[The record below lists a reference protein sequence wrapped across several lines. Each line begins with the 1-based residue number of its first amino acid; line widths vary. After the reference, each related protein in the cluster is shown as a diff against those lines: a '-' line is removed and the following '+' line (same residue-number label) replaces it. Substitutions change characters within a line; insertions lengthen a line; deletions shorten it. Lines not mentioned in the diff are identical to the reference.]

1 MSKKR
6 TLITGAAGF
15 IGGHVTRMLLEE
27 GRRVRAFIRPGE
39 ELTNLEALGE
49 LGDDVE
55 RVEGDIRDAA
65 AVAAAMKGCDRVYH
79 LAAIYAL
86 WMENPDVLW
95 DVNVQGTRVVCQAAL
110 DAGVERMVYT
120 SSIAAIG
127 ILPGETPANEDTPYN
142 YWTAN
147 DYIEVQKHFWKLSRQ
162 LRVYLSALFSLF
174 MTAIL
179 FQMFPECLD
188 ELSEAG
194 RTVIPPLVWL
204 HFFVLYTLFLN
215 LVREVGIRL
224 ALHLEAPP
232 QETLYYQLGQ
242 HTMNVL
248 WRCFNS
254 Y

>member
-1 MSKKR
+1 MEGPTISVR
-6 TLITGAAGF
+6 EIPS
-15 IGGHVTRMLLEE
+15 GGPSTADKE
-27 GRRVRAFIRPGE
+27 
-39 ELTNLEALGE
+39 
-49 LGDDVE
+49 D
-55 RVEGDIRDAA
+55 
-65 AVAAAMKGCDRVYH
+65 MK
-79 LAAIYAL
+79 
-86 WMENPDVLW
+86 MEKICAEF
-95 DVNVQGTRVVCQAAL
+95 R
-110 DAGVERMVYT
+110 
-120 SSIAAIG
+120 
-127 ILPGETPANEDTPYN
+127 
-142 YWTAN
+142 WTAD

-162 LRVYLSALFSLF
+162 LRGYLSALFSLF

-242 HTMNVL
+242 HAIDMSSPLCDSRVKWSMFSKWQETENLFILLSRQNHFIIPKRTLHQESPALVREL
-248 WRCFNS
+248 LS
-254 Y
+254 SKVGPEGI